1 MGEQEDAAETE
12 IYKRKSG
19 GGRPD
24 TGRGARHGGADRE
37 RTGRENG
44 IGVSRVAGAAIEQCH
59 DDKGI
64 IWPDQIA
71 PFEVVI
77 CPMNYAKSEAVRE
90 AAMRKYDAYV
100 GVAEH
105 YKPIF
110 KAFGVR
116 MVLFATEE
124 PKLFQ
129 LLFMSGNRDEE
140 GLSAVAEH
148 LGSTRDLCI
157 SAIVRDYSL
166 TQSEAKQFFE
176 HMWVYTYGLSVLCA
190 TGMCHFDEET
200 IGVMLGREFMGMLA
214 LMKHGNWDLP
224 TPRINRNFDEKCL
237 KTENATV
244 G

>member
-24 TGRGARHGGADRE
+24 TGWGARHGGADRE
-37 RTGRENG
+37 RTGRETGKLAENA
-44 IGVSRVAGAAIEQCH
+44 RRNMQAE
-59 DDKGI
+59 
-64 IWPDQIA
+64 
-71 PFEVVI
+71 
-77 CPMNYAKSEAVRE
+77 CPGWDFEAVRE

-224 TPRINRNFDEKCL
+224 TPRINRNFDEKCP

>member
-1 MGEQEDAAETE
+1 MPPKPKFTREKVVEVALTLVGERGMTALTARELGERLGSSA
-12 IYKRKSG
+12 
-19 GGRPD
+19 RPIF
-24 TGRGARHGGADRE
+24 TVFRNME
-37 RTGRENG
+37 ELT
-44 IGVSRVAGAAIEQCH
+44 
-59 DDKGI
+59 
-64 IWPDQIA
+64 
-71 PFEVVI
+71 
-77 CPMNYAKSEAVRE
+77 EAVRE

-105 YKPIF
+105 YEPIF

-224 TPRINRNFDEKCL
+224 TPRINRNFDEKCP
-237 KTENATV
+237 KTENATI